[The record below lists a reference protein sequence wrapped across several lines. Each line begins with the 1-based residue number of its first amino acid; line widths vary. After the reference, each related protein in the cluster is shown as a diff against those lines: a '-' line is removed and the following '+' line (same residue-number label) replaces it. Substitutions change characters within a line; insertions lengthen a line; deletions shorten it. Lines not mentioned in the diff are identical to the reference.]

1 MTLRLGDCDLDL
13 GARQLRRGD
22 EPVHLTP
29 KAFALLELLARER
42 PRAVPRQEILDALWP
57 DTFVGEGSISV
68 TVAEVR
74 RALGDSGS
82 SGRLVRTVRGFGY
95 ALCPEESSETLA
107 PGLNAAICRLV
118 AWGLEQRWLAQGE
131 HLIGRGEECDVRF
144 DLASLSRRHARLT
157 LAFQQATLVDLGSK
171 NGTFVN
177 GDQLTDGVSVPV
189 AEGDEIRLGSI
200 VFSLHWTALA
210 GVTRT
215 LAST

>member
-1 MTLRLGDCDLDL
+1 MKLRLGDCDLDL
-13 GARQLRRGD
+13 GARQLRRGG

-42 PRAVPRQEILDALWP
+42 PRAVPRQEILAALWP
-57 DTFVGEGSISV
+57 DTFVGEGSVSV

-74 RALGDSGS
+74 RALGE
-82 SGRLVRTVRGFGY
+82 SGRGRLLRTVRGFGY
-95 ALCPEESSETLA
+95 ALCPEERSETLA
-107 PGLNAAICRLV
+107 PGLDAAICRLV
-118 AWGLEQRWLAQGE
+118 AWGLEQRWLTLGE

-144 DLASLSRRHARLT
+144 DLASLSRQHARLA
-157 LAFQQATLVDLGSK
+157 LAPELATLVDLGSK

-177 GDQLTDGVSVPV
+177 GVRLTDDACRPV

-200 VFSLHWTALA
+200 VFSLHWTAPA
-210 GVTRT
+210 GATET